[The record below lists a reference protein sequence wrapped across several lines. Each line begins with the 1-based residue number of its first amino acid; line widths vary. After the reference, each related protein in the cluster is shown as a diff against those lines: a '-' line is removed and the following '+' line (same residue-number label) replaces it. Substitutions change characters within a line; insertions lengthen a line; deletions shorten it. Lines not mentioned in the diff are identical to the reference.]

1 MNRNTSEKREK
12 RLRDTYDYIK
22 RSTADRGYPP
32 CVKDICRNVGTKSTN
47 TAHNDLR
54 ELELRGLI
62 SCEKHRTRA
71 IRIIK
76 EWDPKDAHPLPFGEN
91 KQYICDLLL
100 PALQATRQL
109 SELIDLEYDADKEI
123 IKATFDI
130 GSTRTIDV
138 TGDSGTAMIKDIL
151 RKIV

>member
-1 MNRNTSEKREK
+1 MYKRTAEKREI
-12 RLRDTYDYIK
+12 RLHNTYDYIR
-22 RSTADRGYPP
+22 RSIADRGYPP

-47 TAHNDLR
+47 TAHKDLR

-71 IRIIK
+71 IRVLK
-76 EWDPKDAHPLPFGEN
+76 DWDPQDIPPFPLGEN

-100 PALQATRQL
+100 PALQATRHL
-109 SELIDLEYDADKEI
+109 EDLIDLEYDSSRDTVT
-123 IKATFDI
+123 ATFAI
-130 GSTRTIDV
+130 GSTRLIDV

-151 RKIV
+151 EHIL